1 MTIVIRAGALAALV
15 AMLLGVLLVMA
26 ASGAALAQEA
36 PPAGLEV
43 RVDLEPREAT
53 LGDRVRMTVTV
64 THADTLLITVEP
76 PAPQQALV
84 VVETVPAAT
93 ASLGDG
99 RLRTEF
105 GFTFAAFELGRLQ
118 PGAVRVRWLQEDGSA
133 GSEVASAPPFEV
145 VSALIGDATAL
156 RPLKPQATFGDAPAA
171 WLRPAIVAG
180 AAAVL
185 AVLAGA
191 LVVRRSRRA
200 AAPPTVLE
208 PVEVGPETAAR
219 RRLEELAASGTL
231 EAGEFEAFYGTL
243 SLVMRH
249 YLEERFAFR
258 ATALTT
264 RELESRMG
272 AEGVE
277 RWQSRLAEGLL
288 DRCDAAVYARAA
300 PDPASADHDL
310 TVAFEIVELSR
321 GRPAAEVVAGSGA
334 RGAAGAW
341 QRPPADGGGAA
352 DAAGATNGRR
362 NGDR

>member
-1 MTIVIRAGALAALV
+1 MSTVIRAICFAVLAALV
-15 AMLLGVLLVMA
+15 VSI
-26 ASGAALAQEA
+26 ASSAAALAQEA
-36 PPAGLEV
+36 PLEV
-43 RVDLEPREAT
+43 RVDLEPRAAT

-64 THADTLLITVEP
+64 THADTLLITIEP

-93 ASLGDG
+93 SPVGDG

-105 GFTFAAFELGRLQ
+105 GFTFAAFELGTVQ
-118 PGAVRVRWLQEDGSA
+118 PGAVRVLWLHEDGSA
-133 GSEVASAPPFEV
+133 GSEVASPPPFEV
-145 VSALIGDATAL
+145 VSALIGDGTAL
-156 RPLKPQATFGDAPAA
+156 RPLKPQATFGDPPAA

-180 AAAVL
+180 AVAVVAILAA
-185 AVLAGA
+185 A
-191 LVVRRSRRA
+191 LVVRLRKRAPAPA
-200 AAPPTVLE
+200 AAIE

-219 RRLEELAASGTL
+219 RRLEELAASGAL
-231 EAGEFEAFYGTL
+231 EAGEFDAFYGTL

-288 DRCDAAVYARAA
+288 DRCDAAVYARAE

-321 GRPAAEVVAGSGA
+321 ARAAAEVVASSFVGG
-334 RGAAGAW
+334 W
-341 QRPPADGGGAA
+341 ERPPEDG
-352 DAAGATNGRR
+352 DEAGATNGRR

>member
-1 MTIVIRAGALAALV
+1 MSAVIGASWLAVMRAIGLVVLAALV
-15 AMLLGVLLVMA
+15 VSI
-26 ASGAALAQEA
+26 ASSGTALAQEA
-36 PPAGLEV
+36 PLEV

-64 THADTLLITVEP
+64 THADTLLITIEP

-93 ASLGDG
+93 SPVGDG

-105 GFTFAAFELGRLQ
+105 GFTFAAFELGPVQ
-118 PGAVRVRWLQEDGSA
+118 PGAVRVLWLHEDGSA
-133 GSEVASAPPFEV
+133 GSEVASPPPFEV
-145 VSALIGDATAL
+145 VSALIGDGTAL
-156 RPLKPQATFGDAPAA
+156 RPLKPQATFGDPPAA

-180 AAAVL
+180 AVAVAAI
-185 AVLAGA
+185 LAGA
-191 LVVRRSRRA
+191 LVVRLRRRA
-200 AAPPTVLE
+200 PAPAAAVE

-219 RRLEELAASGTL
+219 RRLEELAASGAL
-231 EAGEFEAFYGTL
+231 EAGEFDAFYGTL

-288 DRCDAAVYARAA
+288 DRCDAAVYARAE

-321 GRPAAEVVAGSGA
+321 VRAATEVVAGSWERPPEEGGEAGA
-334 RGAAGAW
+334 R
-341 QRPPADGGGAA
+341 
-352 DAAGATNGRR
+352 NGRR

>member
-1 MTIVIRAGALAALV
+1 
-15 AMLLGVLLVMA
+15 
-26 ASGAALAQEA
+26 
-36 PPAGLEV
+36 
-43 RVDLEPREAT
+43 
-53 LGDRVRMTVTV
+53 MTVTV
-64 THADTLLITVEP
+64 THADTLLITIEP

-93 ASLGDG
+93 SPVGDG

-105 GFTFAAFELGRLQ
+105 GFTFAAFELGLVQ
-118 PGAVRVRWLQEDGSA
+118 PGAVRVLWLHEDGSA
-133 GSEVASAPPFEV
+133 GSEIASSPPFEV
-145 VSALIGDATAL
+145 VSALIGDGTAL
-156 RPLKPQATFGDAPAA
+156 RRLKPQATFGDPPAT
-171 WLRPAIVAG
+171 WLRPAIVTGAV
-180 AAAVL
+180 AAA
-185 AVLAGA
+185 AILAGA
-191 LVVRRSRRA
+191 LVVRLRRRA
-200 AAPPTVLE
+200 PAPAATVE

-219 RRLEELAASGTL
+219 RRLEELAASGAL
-231 EAGEFEAFYGTL
+231 EAGEFDAFYGTL

-288 DRCDAAVYARAA
+288 DRCDAAVYARAE

-321 GRPAAEVVAGSGA
+321 VRATAEVVAGSWERPPDEAGE
-334 RGAAGAW
+334 AGAS
-341 QRPPADGGGAA
+341 
-352 DAAGATNGRR
+352 NGRR